1 MEIEQ
6 FLKDNGKYL
15 NLAAIE
21 IACNIA
27 NGTTNHYLKGKRNL
41 TDANKVKL
49 NNFFADWFD
58 RVSIPKQPIETK
70 KDIIKP
76 LPRVKQSD
84 LNNYQLLLSGNYT
97 YKQTGDIITV
107 EQFNTIK
114 KAT

>member
-1 MEIEQ
+1 MKIEQ

-27 NGTTNHYLKGKRNL
+27 NGTINHYLKGKRSL

-49 NNFFADWFD
+49 KNFFDSWFD
-58 RVSIPKQPIETK
+58 HAPIHEQLIETK

-76 LPRVKQSD
+76 LPRVKQPN
-84 LNNYQLLLSGNYT
+84 LNNYQLLFSGNYKH
-97 YKQTGDIITV
+97 KQTGDIITKD
-107 EQFNTIK
+107 QFIQLSK
-114 KAT
+114 